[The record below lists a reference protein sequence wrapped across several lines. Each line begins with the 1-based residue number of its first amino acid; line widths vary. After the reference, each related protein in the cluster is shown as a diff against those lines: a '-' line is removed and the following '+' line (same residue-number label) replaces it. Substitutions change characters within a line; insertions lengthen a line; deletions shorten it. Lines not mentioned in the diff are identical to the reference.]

1 MMLRRESKS
10 ILVKLK
16 KEAQK
21 KGEKILLTMPSCR
34 SLTVRRDFNPGSFG
48 LSNPCKSFQYFHLHH
63 ANTILC
69 KHLIMTKQEREGERE
84 REKPLS
90 SLPYHE
96 CQYPGSDQDH
106 EA

>member
-1 MMLRRESKS
+1 MLRRESKS

-63 ANTILC
+63 ANYN
-69 KHLIMTKQEREGERE
+69 IMQTSHHDKAGKRGRERE
-84 REKPLS
+84 RERERETSK
-90 SLPYHE
+90 
-96 CQYPGSDQDH
+96 
-106 EA
+106 